1 MRPEHL
7 LQTHVGKFV
16 RSAVTV
22 PHFFE
27 CYDRSKD
34 HSGTQHLWEANRHI
48 KAGTPDTALIVD
60 GRIYRVELKAGKNH
74 PTERQFQIL
83 EQIRDA
89 GGRASWCNCVERYGE
104 ILFAW
109 MVPLAPNWRI
119 QAQHHDALIAS
130 RLAKSPTPKKSSKP
144 RAGKPTASRVRRVQ
158 EIMTRYLPPEP
169 VFTGVKKP

>member
-27 CYDRSKD
+27 CYDRSRD

-48 KAGTPDTALIVD
+48 KAGTPDTALVVD
-60 GRIYRVELKAGKNH
+60 GRVYRVELKAPGNK
-74 PTERQFQIL
+74 PTEKQL
-83 EQIRDA
+83 ERIEELKAA
-89 GGRASWCNCVERYGE
+89 GACAGWAITVEGYAVMIFMWG
-104 ILFAW
+104 I
-109 MVPLAPNWRI
+109 PLAPNWRI

-130 RLAKSPTPKKSSKP
+130 RLAKAPTPKKASKP
-144 RAGKPTASRVRRVQ
+144 RAAKPTASRVRRVQ

-169 VFTGVKKP
+169 VFTGVKK